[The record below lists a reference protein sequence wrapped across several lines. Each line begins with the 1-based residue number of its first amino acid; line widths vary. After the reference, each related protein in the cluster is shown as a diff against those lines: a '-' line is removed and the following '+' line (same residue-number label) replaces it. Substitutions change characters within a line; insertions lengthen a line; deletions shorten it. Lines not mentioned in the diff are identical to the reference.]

1 MSAHAKMNSL
11 FIHREYYEKSTT
23 TGQKRL
29 QRFLAISFK
38 GQITQNTGTRAQSN
52 DQDYR
57 RGAYQ
62 LSTFYRGVQKND
74 KIVDGDETFV
84 VQFVDRERTRGPMTA
99 QLESL
104 IDDG

>member
-1 MSAHAKMNSL
+1 MSGYAKMHKL
-11 FIHREYYEKSTT
+11 WIHREYYDKSPT

-29 QRFLAISFK
+29 QRYEAIPFR

-57 RGAYQ
+57 RGSYQ
-62 LSTFYRGVQKND
+62 LNTFYRGVQKND
-74 KIVDGDETFV
+74 KIVDGDDTFV

-104 IDDG
+104 MDDG